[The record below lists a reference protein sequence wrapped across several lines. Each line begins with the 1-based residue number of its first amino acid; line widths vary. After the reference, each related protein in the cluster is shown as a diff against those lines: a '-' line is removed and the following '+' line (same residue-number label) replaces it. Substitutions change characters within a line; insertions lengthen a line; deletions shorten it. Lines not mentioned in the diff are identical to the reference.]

1 MTESTAAKTKRIRAE
16 LIERWP
22 DLFNVKKPVPL
33 AIGIHAALLEAM
45 PDITEQQLRC
55 VLVGW
60 CNHPRYLTKLTAG
73 ADRHGLEDIQGTVTE
88 EAENRAVEQL
98 KTLQAQAVEK
108 AKAKRE
114 SEQAEQ
120 ARQAEAKRMKAE
132 REAKKAE
139 KVKQAEAKKKNKEK
153 EAKNAAPA
161 PLPANPDPATA
172 KPAGGPVIVVKKRR
186 ATPLA
191 DL

>member
-1 MTESTAAKTKRIRAE
+1 MTESTAVTTKRIRAE

-45 PDITEQQLRC
+45 PDITEQELRR

-60 CNHPRYLTKLTAG
+60 CNHPHYLTALTAG
-73 ADRHGLEDIQGTVTE
+73 ANRHGQQGIQGTVTE
-88 EAENRAVEQL
+88 EAENQAVEQL
-98 KTLQAQAVEK
+98 KTLQAQAMEK

-120 ARQAEAKRMKAE
+120 AEKA
-132 REAKKAE
+132 R
-139 KVKQAEAKKKNKEK
+139 QAEAKKKNKER
-153 EAKNAAPA
+153 EAQKAAPA
-161 PLPANPDPATA
+161 PPPPNPVPATP

-186 ATPLA
+186 SSPP
-191 DL
+191 DM